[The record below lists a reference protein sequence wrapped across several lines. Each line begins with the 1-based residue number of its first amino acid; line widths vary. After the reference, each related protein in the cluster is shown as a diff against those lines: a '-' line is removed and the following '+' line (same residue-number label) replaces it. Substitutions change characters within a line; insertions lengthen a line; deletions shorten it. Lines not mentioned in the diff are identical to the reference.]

1 MGLLLHPAFQTTRLR
16 IMIEL
21 NDFGYKLG
29 PQHKAG
35 LIPDAEVYPDKNLT
49 LGNIFAELDK
59 YFC

>member
-1 MGLLLHPAFQTTRLR
+1 
-16 IMIEL
+16 MIEL

-59 YFC
+59 YFCWTR